1 MKGLIRKDLYMLA
14 KYGKTYLLIT
24 VIFLAAYVMG
34 NSSFFFFGYPTLMVS
49 MWGITLM
56 SYDERSHWDLY
67 CNSLPVTRAQVVT
80 SKYLLVGG
88 MIVACVI
95 VTTAVSFIFAGRI
108 GTTPSA
114 VLLSSSMLLGIGL
127 ISSALISPLV
137 FKMGTEKARW
147 AALLEIC
154 IAMVLFFGAGFLF
167 FEDFFGSAAYSTEV
181 PTQLM
186 ALFAPVGI
194 VLYVISWLVSVRLYQ
209 NREL

>member
-1 MKGLIRKDLYMLA
+1 MKGLLRKDLYMLA

-24 VIFLAAYVMG
+24 VIFPAAYVMG

-95 VTTAVSFIFAGRI
+95 VTTAVSLIFAERI
-108 GTTPSA
+108 GITPPA

-127 ISSALISPLV
+127 ISSSLISPLV
-137 FKMGTEKARW
+137 FKLGTEKARW

-154 IAMVLFFGAGFLF
+154 IAMLLFFGAGFLF
-167 FEDFFGSAAYSTEV
+167 FEDFFGGIAYSTDV

-186 ALFAPVGI
+186 VLFAPVGI